1 MNTLNPALPSTL
13 APSAA
18 HALRHHRLLLL
29 MVAAHYCLA
38 LYLRARFPAQLTQAP
53 DFLGFFA
60 SLATGLL
67 FALCGYTVFV
77 MVLRRPR
84 RLLHYLGTHLRSY
97 VTVQRALYALPALA
111 MIPLFAYSF
120 TIVKAAIPLF
130 HPFDWD
136 VRLSAL
142 DAQLHGGVQ
151 PWVLLQPLLGHPLVT
166 SLLNLNYHLW
176 FFMLFG
182 AIYWLAFSMERAQ
195 LRLQF
200 LLSFVLV
207 WIVMGNLAAL
217 LMSSAGPCYF
227 GRVTG
232 APDPYAPLMQY
243 LRATNEMVPVW
254 ALNVQDLLW
263 NSYQGKLAGVSLGI
277 SAMPSLH
284 VASSVQLAMLGRRL
298 NRKLGIAMTVFAVL
312 IMLGSVHLGWHY
324 AVDGYLGAVGGY
336 LVWKLVERFLR
347 KHGPDAEEL
356 Q

>member
-1 MNTLNPALPSTL
+1 MNTLNPALPVAL
-13 APSAA
+13 APSGA
-18 HALRHHRLLLL
+18 HILRQHRLLLL
-29 MVAAHYCLA
+29 IAAAHYCLA
-38 LYLRARFPAQLTQAP
+38 LYLRARFPAKLTQSP
-53 DFLGFFA
+53 EFLGFLI
-60 SLATGLL
+60 SLATGLV
-67 FALCGYTVFV
+67 FALCGYAIFV
-77 MVLRRPR
+77 MVVRRPQ
-84 RLLHYLGTHLRSY
+84 RLSHYLLTQLRAY
-97 VTVQRALYALPALA
+97 VTLQRLLYALPVLVA
-111 MIPLFAYSF
+111 IPMFAYSF

-136 VRLSAL
+136 IRLSAL

-151 PWVLLQPLLGHPLVT
+151 PWVLLHPLLGHPLVT
-166 SLLNLNYHLW
+166 SILNLNYHLW
-176 FFMLFG
+176 FFLLFG

-207 WIVMGNLAAL
+207 WIVMGNVAAW

-232 APDPYAPLMQY
+232 APDPYAPLMHY
-243 LRATNEMVPVW
+243 LQATNEVVPVW

-284 VASSVQLAMLGRRL
+284 VASSVQLAMLGRAL
-298 NRKLGIAMTVFAVL
+298 NRKLGIAMTVFAIL

-324 AVDGYLGAVGGY
+324 AVDGYLGALGGY
-336 LVWKLVERFLR
+336 AVWKLVERMLR
-347 KHGPDAEEL
+347 RQGAAAEGL

>member
-1 MNTLNPALPSTL
+1 MNTLNPAFPASR
-13 APSAA
+13 APSGT
-18 HALRHHRLLLL
+18 LRQHSLLLL
-29 MVAAHYCLA
+29 MVAVHYTLA
-38 LYLRARFPAQLTQAP
+38 LYLRARFPTKLTQAP
-53 DFLGFFA
+53 DFLGFIG
-60 SLATGLL
+60 SLATGLV
-67 FALCGYTVFV
+67 FAACGYAVFV
-77 MVLRRPR
+77 MVVRRPR
-84 RLLHYLGTHLRSY
+84 RLLHYLATHLRAY
-97 VTVQRALYALPALA
+97 VTLQRVLYSLPVLF
-111 MIPLFAYSF
+111 MIPMFAYSF

-151 PWVLLQPLLGHPLVT
+151 PWVLLHPLLGHPLVT
-166 SLLNLNYHLW
+166 SILNFNYHLW
-176 FFMLFG
+176 FFMMFG
-182 AIYWLAFSMERAQ
+182 SIYWFAFDMERPR

-200 LLSFVLV
+200 LFSFIVV
-207 WIVMGNLAAL
+207 WIVMGNVAAL

-232 APDPYAPLMQY
+232 APDPYAPLMHY
-243 LRATNEMVPVW
+243 LQATNEVVPVW

-284 VASSVQLAMLGRRL
+284 VASSVQLAMLGRAL
-298 NRKLGIAMTVFAVL
+298 NRKLGIAMTVFAIL

-324 AVDGYLGAVGGY
+324 AVDGYLGALGGY
-336 LVWKLVERFLR
+336 GVWKLVERFLR
-347 KHGPDAEEL
+347 QHDGAAEGV